1 MRGIR
6 PNKRQGDFV
15 GKYIAKRLA
24 IGVAT
29 LFALATITFFLMH
42 VIPGSPFAGETSKL
56 PAAVKEKLIEK
67 YGLDKPLGAQFAAYL
82 KNAVTGDFGTSL
94 NRKGKAVVDIIKAG
108 LPATASL
115 GMVAFVIAIT
125 VGVTLGTVAAFS
137 KQRWV
142 SGLVAFI
149 ATIGVSV
156 PSFLLA
162 LLMMLLFGVVLHW
175 LPIVGLGSWQHYIM
189 PGIAL
194 ALAPIAM
201 ISRLVRTNL
210 MEVMRQDYMVLARSK
225 GTSELMV
232 ILRHAL
238 KNAMVPVIT
247 YAGPLIATLLTG
259 SFVIETLFS
268 VPGIGA
274 EFVNSV
280 SNRDY
285 TLIMALTIFYGAFII
300 VANIV
305 TDLITAAMDPR
316 IRLK

>member
-1 MRGIR
+1 MA
-6 PNKRQGDFV
+6 
-15 GKYIAKRLA
+15 KYVAMRLA
-24 IGVAT
+24 IGVLT

-42 VIPGSPFAGETSKL
+42 IIPGSPFAGETSKL

-67 YGLDKPLGAQFAAYL
+67 YGLDKPIGAQFVTYL
-82 KNAVTGDFGTSL
+82 GNALTGDFGTSL

-108 LPATASL
+108 MPATASL
-115 GMVAFVIAIT
+115 GFVAFVIAMV
-125 VGVTLGTVAAFS
+125 VGIALGTIAAFS
-137 KQRWV
+137 RHGWV
-142 SGLVAFI
+142 SGAAAFI

-156 PSFLLA
+156 PSFLLS
-162 LLMMLLFGVVLHW
+162 LLMMLLFGVLLHC
-175 LPIVGLGSWQHYIM
+175 LPIVGLSSWRHYIM
-189 PGIAL
+189 PATAL

-210 MEVMRQDYMVLARSK
+210 LEVMKQDYMVLARSK
-225 GTSELMV
+225 GTPESMV

-238 KNAMVPVIT
+238 KNALVPVIT

-259 SFVIETLFS
+259 SFVVETLFS

-300 VANIV
+300 IANII
-305 TDLITAAMDPR
+305 TDLITAMLDPR

>member
-1 MRGIR
+1 MA
-6 PNKRQGDFV
+6 
-15 GKYIAKRLA
+15 KYIVKRLA
-24 IGVAT
+24 IGVVT

-42 VIPGSPFAGETSKL
+42 IIPGSPFAGETSKL

-67 YGLDKPLGAQFAAYL
+67 YGLDKPLGAQFVAYL
-82 KNAVTGDFGTSL
+82 RNALTGDFGTSL
-94 NRKGKAVVDIIKAG
+94 NRKGKAVVDIIRGG

-115 GMVAFVIAIT
+115 GSVAFVIAMT
-125 VGVTLGTVAAFS
+125 VGITLGTVSAFS

-142 SGLVAFI
+142 SGAVAFI
-149 ATIGVSV
+149 ATVGVSV

-175 LPIVGLGSWQHYIM
+175 LPFVGLGSWKHYIM
-189 PGIAL
+189 PGVAL

-210 MEVMRQDYMVLARSK
+210 LEVMRQDYMVLARSK
-225 GTSELMV
+225 GTPELMV

-238 KNAMVPVIT
+238 KNALVPVIT
-247 YAGPLIATLLTG
+247 YAGPLVATLLTG